1 MLKQKEGVAAQ
12 KTVTAIA
19 TFKILK
25 NKIKRSIQERFF
37 NFGVFKYKQERGP
50 LVNRVAVI
58 DLGTNSTR
66 LLVAEVDKNGQVQV
80 LEKKQAIT
88 RLGEGMAGGH
98 LRLKAIER
106 TITLV
111 KDYLNISRFWQAEKI
126 IPVATSA
133 VRDAV
138 NQADFLALMRQKTG
152 LKVQVLSGQEEARY
166 SYSGVLTG
174 LPLSGVAP
182 VVVDIGGGSTEFSW
196 KIKKELSSASVQ
208 AGAVRMTENAS
219 SDEEIKHIFTPALK
233 EVRRDLPQILVG
245 VGGTVT
251 ALAAMAQK
259 LKEYDSN
266 KVHGYTL
273 FLKQVEQILITLKN
287 LGLEERRALPGLQ
300 PERADIIETGGR
312 IVRIVMEDLGLNTL
326 KVSETDL
333 LYGLA
338 QEKAFSVG

>member
-1 MLKQKEGVAAQ
+1 M
-12 KTVTAIA
+12 TRI
-19 TFKILK
+19 
-25 NKIKRSIQERFF
+25 
-37 NFGVFKYKQERGP
+37 
-50 LVNRVAVI
+50 AVI
-58 DLGTNSTR
+58 DLGTNSIR
-66 LLVAEVDKNGQVQV
+66 LLVAEAGKNGQMKA

-88 RLGEGMAGGH
+88 RLGEGMAGGY
-98 LRLKAIER
+98 LLPEAIER
-106 TITLV
+106 TINAA
-111 KDYLNISRFWQAEKI
+111 KSYLNISRLWQAEKI

-138 NQADFLALMRQKTG
+138 NQAHFLALMRKETG
-152 LKVQVLSGQEEARY
+152 LKVCVLSGREEALY
-166 SYSGVLTG
+166 SYSGVLAG

-196 KIKKELSSASVQ
+196 KVKEEMFSASVR
-208 AGAVRMTENAS
+208 AGAVRMTENPS
-219 SDEEIKHIFTPALK
+219 SDKEIKDILTPALK
-233 EVRRDLPQILVG
+233 EVHRASPQILVG

-273 FLKQVEQILITLKN
+273 LLKQVEQILITLKN
-287 LGLEERRALPGLQ
+287 FSFEERRTLPGVQ
-300 PERADIIETGGR
+300 PERADIIEAGGR
-312 IVRIVMEDLGLNTL
+312 IVRIIMEDLGLGTL

-338 QEKAFSVG
+338 REKAFSVG

>member
-1 MLKQKEGVAAQ
+1 VASGH
-12 KTVTAIA
+12 
-19 TFKILK
+19 IL
-25 NKIKRSIQERFF
+25 
-37 NFGVFKYKQERGP
+37 
-50 LVNRVAVI
+50 
-58 DLGTNSTR
+58 
-66 LLVAEVDKNGQVQV
+66 
-80 LEKKQAIT
+80 
-88 RLGEGMAGGH
+88 
-98 LRLKAIER
+98 LKAIER
-106 TITLV
+106 TITVV

-138 NQADFLALMRQKTG
+138 NQADFLALMEQKTG
-152 LKVQVLSGQEEARY
+152 LKVQVLSGQEEAGY
-166 SYSGVLTG
+166 SYAGVLTG

-196 KIKKELSSASVQ
+196 KAKEELSTASVQ
-208 AGAVRMTENAS
+208 AGAVRMTENVS
-219 SDEEIKHIFTPALK
+219 SDEEIKCIFTPALK
-233 EVRRDLPQILVG
+233 EVRRALPQILVG

-259 LKEYDSN
+259 LKEYDAN

-287 LGLEERRALPGLQ
+287 LSLEERRALPGLQ
-300 PERADIIETGGR
+300 PERADIIEAGGK
-312 IVRIVMEDLGLNTL
+312 IVRIIMEGLGLNTL

-338 QEKAFSVG
+338 REKAFSVG